1 MKHILIVIDTQYGFI
16 NEHTIGV
23 KNKISELL
31 KQKIFDDV
39 ISTKYENKP
48 GSNVEKL
55 LGWTKLRTEAS
66 QTIVPEV
73 EKYTDYI
80 VEKTTYSGYNEQMK
94 DVLKIIGNGNLPSQV
109 FLSGIDTDGCVLAT
123 ALDFFEDGIRPI
135 LLANYCGSTGGKE
148 CHLAA
153 LKTLERPIG
162 RNNIIL
168 NQIMTRQTL
177 DEIVNGAKTK
187 EEKQKKEEEQ
197 EER

>member
-1 MKHILIVIDTQYGFI
+1 MIVVDTQYGFI

-31 KQKIFDDV
+31 EQKIFDEV

-55 LGWTKLRTEAS
+55 LGWTKLRIEAS

-94 DVLKIIGNGNLPSQV
+94 EVLKTLENGNLPSQV
-109 FLSGIDTDGCVLAT
+109 FLSGMDTDGCVLAT

-135 LLANYCGSTGGKE
+135 VLANYCGSTGGKE

-162 RNNIIL
+162 RNNIVL
-168 NQIMTRQTL
+168 NQIITRQTL
-177 DEIVNGAKTK
+177 DEIVQGPQKEDAKR
-187 EEKQKKEEEQ
+187 EQ
-197 EER
+197 GEER